1 MPSDGRAGVT
11 PLPYNNPSGSRL
23 QFALTGM
30 AVAAM
35 LARDAGGNYLIPM
48 WIACCI
54 QLPALLHWCQQ
65 QFAGRRREVRASRLD
80 QGLTLA
86 MLLTAVGLG
95 LQAQSVDASFIA
107 ATTFVA
113 GMLLMER
120 LDALGSRVEEAIT
133 EPGRIAVL
141 VFRPWLLML
150 LAGTVLLA
158 LPLSTQSSVPDYRH
172 NFWLHVGQSAF
183 SSVSAGCLVGIS
195 AYSYGEDYTFF
206 GQAILFVLTQLSGMA
221 FAALGLAAAHPF
233 LRQAIS
239 LRSILLVAFGM
250 QLTAMCLMYPCWQ
263 ATDAPAAAS
272 RIWFGLVHASDAMW
286 NSGWMLRTDGLGE
299 YLRQP
304 IVFACVVILAVTG
317 SLGLPHIL
325 DLIAG
330 ARRVQAPQAQ
340 WTDSLPPRGVPP
352 WKQLASWEAG
362 AALVALMT
370 CAACIFLWET
380 PRFLPESMVTSRP
393 VDFGG
398 GRVSIRDDMSHAERW
413 MRSVYLASTL
423 RSAGMQ
429 SMPLSE
435 GAVAWPTWILMLG
448 AMLLGGS
455 IAGTA
460 GGMRTTTLLLPL
472 ICTFLPRLSWTSHP
486 GGYEVRRL
494 LLRGALQAI
503 AVMCGVAA
511 VSVMLLFLTTDGT
524 VYERVFD
531 GVSTASNVGLT
542 TGLSLHLTVFG
553 RISMMLLMIAG
564 RWAPLLIWLG
574 VSHRLLALTPPVA
587 RSKSIPQDRT
597 E

>member
-1 MPSDGRAGVT
+1 
-11 PLPYNNPSGSRL
+11 
-23 QFALTGM
+23 M

-35 LARDAGGNYLIPM
+35 LARDAGGNYLIPA
-48 WIACCI
+48 WIAFCL
-54 QLPALLHWCQQ
+54 QVPAVASWCQQ
-65 QFAGRRREVRASRLD
+65 QFDGRRREVRASRLD

-86 MLLTAVGLG
+86 MLLSAIGLG

-113 GMLLMER
+113 GMLLVDR
-120 LDALGSRVEEAIT
+120 LVALGSRVEGAIT
-133 EPGRIAVL
+133 EPGRIAIL
-141 VFRPWLLML
+141 VFRPWLIML
-150 LAGTVLLA
+150 FAGTVLLA
-158 LPLSTQSSVPDYRH
+158 LPLSTPSSVPDYRH
-172 NFWLHVGQSAF
+172 NFWLHIGQSAF

-206 GQAILFVLTQLSGMA
+206 GQAVLFAMTQLSGMA
-221 FAALGLAAAHPF
+221 FAALGLATVHPF
-233 LRQAIS
+233 LRRVIS
-239 LRSILLVAFGM
+239 LRTVLLVALCV
-250 QLTAMCLMYPCWQ
+250 QLAAMCLMYPCWQ
-263 ATDAPAAAS
+263 KSDAPVAAS

-299 YLRQP
+299 YLRHP
-304 IVFACVVILAVTG
+304 IIFACVVTLAVAG
-317 SLGLPHIL
+317 SLGLPLIL

-340 WTDSLPPRGVPP
+340 WRDSLTPRGVPP
-352 WKQLASWEAG
+352 WKRLAAWEAS

-435 GAVAWPTWILMLG
+435 GAVSWPTLVLMLA

-455 IAGTA
+455 IAGTT
-460 GGMRTTTLLLPL
+460 GGMRTTSLLLPL
-472 ICTFLPRLSWTSHP
+472 ICTVLPRLSWTSHP
-486 GGYEVRRL
+486 GGYEARGV
-494 LLRGALQAI
+494 LLRSALQAI
-503 AVMCGVAA
+503 AVMFGVAA
-511 VSVMLLFLTTDGT
+511 ASVMLLFLSTDGT
-524 VYERVFD
+524 TYERVFD
-531 GVSTASNVGLT
+531 GISAAGNVGLS

-574 VSHRLLALTPPVA
+574 VSHRLLALTTPSVA
-587 RSKSIPQDRT
+587 RPKSIPEDRT